1 MIVKYF
7 SHPGTLPW
15 LLKYELFFAW
25 RNLGSKSPRTH
36 IAILLFSWLVVHLI
50 AFAIFY
56 GASAVLERGV
66 TLSPKTIIYTGIGF
80 WVFFTLLLSQTLSL
94 SVNAFFARGDMD
106 LLLTSP
112 LNPKHILLVRGLGV
126 GLAASLFPI
135 LLLLPFAHVG
145 LLVGQPKFLS
155 IYPAVFS
162 MALLAAAIGIWL
174 TMSLVK
180 LLGARRAKTAAQV
193 LGALIGA
200 SVFLGFQLQ
209 NIFSRSTR
217 DAMSAWFDS
226 QMLTTG
232 LLAPDSALWW
242 PVRAFMGEL
251 IPVFT
256 FLAFSVALYFL
267 VAALTYRRF
276 VIGAQDSS
284 NSGGVLQKQPLAANA
299 TVSYS
304 RGVMGSMTVIMLKKE
319 WRLILRDPQIITQ
332 TLLQLLYLLPLLFI
346 GLRGGQ
352 SATLLIPSL
361 VVLTAMLVGNL
372 AWLTVAAE
380 DAPDLIGTA
389 PMTLNRMRMIKA
401 VAAVTPPLLLLIPL
415 VIYWLG
421 KNPLQAM
428 VLGLI
433 APLAALGSASC
444 YILNPQKANRRE
456 MAKRGKANWLSSLLE
471 MLSAMGWGASA
482 YCLIKAPFFLIL
494 AIPVA
499 LAAPLYAYSVGYA
512 ARRDGVLA

>member
-1 MIVKYF
+1 MIAKYF

-15 LLKYELFFAW
+15 LLKYELLFAW

-36 IAILLFSWLVVHLI
+36 VAIVLFAWLVVHLI
-50 AFAIFY
+50 AAAIFF
-56 GASAVLERGV
+56 GASAALERGV

-80 WVFFTLLLSQTLSL
+80 WVFFTLLLSQTLAL
-94 SVNAFFARGDMD
+94 AINAFFARGDMD

-112 LNPKHILLVRGLGV
+112 LNPKHILIVRGLGV
-126 GLAASLFPI
+126 GLTASLFPI

-145 LLVGQPKFLS
+145 LLAGQPKFLS
-155 IYPAVFS
+155 IYPAVIS

-174 TMSLVK
+174 TMTLVK

-209 NIFSRSTR
+209 NIIPKSTR
-217 DAMSAWFDS
+217 EALSTWFNQ

-251 IPVFT
+251 VPLFAFVT
-256 FLAFSVALYFL
+256 FAAVLYWL
-267 VAALTYRRF
+267 VATLTYRRF

-284 NSGGVLQKQPLAANA
+284 SSGVIKKQPLDANA
-299 TVSYS
+299 KVNFS
-304 RGVMGSMTVIMLKKE
+304 RGVLGSMTAIMLKKE

-346 GLRGGQ
+346 GLRGSQ

-380 DAPDLIGTA
+380 DVPDLIGTA
-389 PMTLNRMRMIKA
+389 PITLNRVRIIKA
-401 VAAVTPPLLLLIPL
+401 AAAVTPPLLLLIPL
-415 VIYWLG
+415 IIFWLG
-421 KNPLQAM
+421 KNPLQAL

-433 APLAALGSASC
+433 APLSALSSALC
-444 YILNPQKANRRE
+444 YILNPKKANRRE
-456 MAKRGKANWLSSLLE
+456 MAKRGKADWLSSLLE
-471 MLSAMGWGASA
+471 MMSAMGWGASA
-482 YCLIKAPFFLIL
+482 YCLIEAPFFLIL

-499 LAAPLYAYSVGYA
+499 LAAPLYAYSAGYA

>member
-1 MIVKYF
+1 MIAKYF

-15 LLKYELFFAW
+15 LFKYELFFAW

-36 IAILLFSWLVVHLI
+36 IAILLFAWLVVHLI

-56 GASAVLERGV
+56 GAASVLERGV
-66 TLSPKTIIYTGIGF
+66 AVPPKAIIYTGIGF

-94 SVNAFFARGDMD
+94 AVNAFFARGDMD

-135 LLLLPFAHVG
+135 VLLLPFAHVG
-145 LLVGQPKFLS
+145 LIAGQPKFLS
-155 IYPAVFS
+155 IYLAVFS

-174 TMSLVK
+174 TMLLVK

-193 LGALIGA
+193 LGAVIGA
-200 SVFLGFQLQ
+200 SVFLSFQLQ
-209 NIFSRSTR
+209 NIFPKSTR
-217 DAMSAWFDS
+217 EAMSTWFDS
-226 QMLTTG
+226 QMLTSG
-232 LLAPDSALWW
+232 LLASDSVLWW
-242 PVRAFMGEL
+242 PVRAFMGEA
-251 IPVFT
+251 IPL
-256 FLAFSVALYFL
+256 LAFMAISLTLYWL
-267 VAALTYRRF
+267 VATLTYQRF

-284 NSGGVLQKQPLAANA
+284 GGGVLRQQQPLAANA
-299 TVSYS
+299 TVNYS

-332 TLLQLLYLLPLLFI
+332 TLLQLLYLLPLLFV
-346 GLRGGQ
+346 GMRGSQ

-380 DAPDLIGTA
+380 DAPDLIGSA
-389 PMTLNRMRMIKA
+389 PMTLNRMRVIKA
-401 VAAVTPPLLLLIPL
+401 VAAVTPPILLLIPL

-421 KNPLQAM
+421 KNPLQAL

-433 APLAALGSASC
+433 APLAAFGSASC

-456 MAKRGKANWLSSLLE
+456 MAKRGKADWLSSLLE
-471 MLSAMGWGASA
+471 MVSAMGWGATA
-482 YCLIKAPFFLIL
+482 YCLIQAPFFLIL

-499 LAAPLYAYSVGYA
+499 LAAPLYSYSAGYA